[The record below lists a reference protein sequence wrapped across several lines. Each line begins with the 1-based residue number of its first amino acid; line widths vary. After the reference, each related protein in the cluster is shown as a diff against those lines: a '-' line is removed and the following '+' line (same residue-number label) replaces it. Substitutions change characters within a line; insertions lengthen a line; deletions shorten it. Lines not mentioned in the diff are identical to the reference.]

1 MHRAGSP
8 FVVDARAFADSGTTL
23 PSKGADGDDQIVGH
37 SAGPQRVLY
46 SAIASDLKRYSALR
60 AMTNGKVEDDQHAK
74 KILNRLSGINP
85 KFMPMPQGIMV
96 VQPDGVKHF
105 EGLDEAQQATLAR
118 FSDLFDEAS
127 DHLHAAN
134 PFVPGAQVREQALRQ
149 GSRAR
154 LIKARDYLKVALWDH
169 YKMGLEFKSGDD
181 PKALDDFK
189 TVCLVSLNK
198 PDQEDI
204 TMHLATRKD
213 NCLIRGLKAIS
224 SQEIPNPTRVR
235 THPI

>member
-1 MHRAGSP
+1 MNQVNFPAEFP
-8 FVVDARAFADSGTTL
+8 PEARLYFNQMVEVKRRLTAIDRILGAKSGKPRTL
-23 PSKGADGDDQIVGH
+23 SEDTDNELIWLQIRKIIELVT
-37 SAGPQRVLY
+37 Y
-46 SAIASDLKRYSALR
+46 SAIASDLERYSALR

-74 KILNRLSGINP
+74 KILNRLSGLNP
-85 KFMPMPQGIMV
+85 KFMPLPQGTMV
-96 VQPDGVKHF
+96 VQPDGVRHF

-134 PFVPGAQVREQALRQ
+134 PFVPCAQGREQTLRQ
-149 GSRAR
+149 GSRAS

-181 PKALDDFK
+181 PKVLDDFK
-189 TVCLVSLNK
+189 TVYLVSLNK
-198 PDQEDI
+198 PDRADI

-213 NCLIRGLKAIS
+213 
-224 SQEIPNPTRVR
+224 
-235 THPI
+235 